1 MILRTTLSFLLI
13 FALVFPVLAAS
24 KQVDDNVLYDTVKRK
39 LANDQLVK
47 GGNLDVDVKSGVV
60 TIKGSVE
67 YDNQK
72 ARAEKLKLEYRYNSA
87 DKKGYMDAYLAQR
100 FPRAASAYPGDPVRT

>member
-1 MILRTTLSFLLI
+1 MTLRTIASFLLI
-13 FALVFPVLAAS
+13 FALVFPLVAAS

-47 GGNLDVDVKSGVV
+47 GGALQVEVKAGVV

-67 YDNQK
+67 FDNQK
-72 ARAEKLKLEYRYNSA
+72 ARAEKIV
-87 DKKGYMDAYLAQR
+87 KKVGGVKSVINQITVR
-100 FPRAASAYPGDPVRT
+100 RPGK

>member
-47 GGNLDVDVKSGVV
+47 GGSLDVDVKSGVV

-72 ARAEKLKLEYRYNSA
+72 ARAEKIV
-87 DKKGYMDAYLAQR
+87 KKVSGVKSVVNQITVR
-100 FPRAASAYPGDPVRT
+100 RPGK

>member
-47 GGNLDVDVKSGVV
+47 GGNLDVDVKSGIV

-72 ARAEKLKLEYRYNSA
+72 TRAEKIV
-87 DKKGYMDAYLAQR
+87 KKVSGVKSVVKQITVR
-100 FPRAASAYPGDPVRT
+100 RPGK

>member
-1 MILRTTLSFLLI
+1 MILRTTLSFLLV
-13 FALVFPVLAAS
+13 FSLVFPVLAAS

-72 ARAEKLKLEYRYNSA
+72 ARAEKIV
-87 DKKGYMDAYLAQR
+87 KKVTGVKSVVNQITVR
-100 FPRAASAYPGDPVRT
+100 RPGK

>member
-1 MILRTTLSFLLI
+1 MILRTTLSFLLV

-24 KQVDDNVLYDTVKRK
+24 KQVDDNVLYDTVRRK

-47 GGNLDVDVKSGVV
+47 GGNLDCDVKNGVV

-72 ARAEKLKLEYRYNSA
+72 ARAEKIV
-87 DKKGYMDAYLAQR
+87 KKVSGVKSVNNQITVR
-100 FPRAASAYPGDPVRT
+100 RPGK

>member
-72 ARAEKLKLEYRYNSA
+72 ARAEKIV
-87 DKKGYMDAYLAQR
+87 KKVTGVKSVVNQITVR
-100 FPRAASAYPGDPVRT
+100 RPGK

>member
-1 MILRTTLSFLLI
+1 MILRTALSFLLL

-24 KQVDDNVLYDTVKRK
+24 KQVDDNVLYDNVRRK

-67 YDNQK
+67 FDNQK
-72 ARAEKLKLEYRYNSA
+72 ARAEKIV
-87 DKKGYMDAYLAQR
+87 KKMSGVKSVINQITVR
-100 FPRAASAYPGDPVRT
+100 RPGK

>member
-1 MILRTTLSFLLI
+1 MILRTTASLLLI
-13 FALVFPVLAAS
+13 LALVIPLAAAS
-24 KQVDDNVLYDTVKRK
+24 KQVDDNVLYDSVKRK

-47 GGNLDVDVKSGVV
+47 GGALDVDVKSGVV

-72 ARAEKLKLEYRYNSA
+72 ARAEKIV
-87 DKKGYMDAYLAQR
+87 KKMAGVKSVVNQITVR
-100 FPRAASAYPGDPVRT
+100 RPGK

>member
-72 ARAEKLKLEYRYNSA
+72 ARAEKLT
-87 DKKGYMDAYLAQR
+87 KKVAGVKSVVNQITVR
-100 FPRAASAYPGDPVRT
+100 RPGK